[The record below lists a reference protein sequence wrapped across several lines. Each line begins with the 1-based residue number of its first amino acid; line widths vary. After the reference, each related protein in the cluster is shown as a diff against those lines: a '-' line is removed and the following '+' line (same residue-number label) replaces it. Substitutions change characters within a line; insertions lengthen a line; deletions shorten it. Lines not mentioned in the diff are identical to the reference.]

1 MSRTNSF
8 KVGLSRDLS
17 DGNGG
22 FSWGDIDIESLHPLS
37 WDFLSPLDSQFTPQA
52 LEGFHAV
59 AFAGPSVTSTSFAD
73 PDQSPLLL
81 SRFGVGYDN
90 IDLGACTAAGTALTI
105 TPDGS
110 KKPVATAALM
120 LTLST
125 MHRLVTKDA
134 LARSGGWNRRIE
146 GLGQGLN
153 GKTVATIGLGNI
165 ATEFFRLISP
175 FDVRKIAYD
184 PWKTKEEAAGFGID
198 LLDLAQVMAVADV
211 VVVMAQLTPESH
223 HLIGQAQ
230 IELMKPTSVLINISR
245 GPIIDEK
252 ALIAALE
259 KRAIYGAGLDVFE
272 TEPLAIDNPLLE
284 LDNVIITPHNI
295 AWTDELARGM
305 GRSAFKAIKDIS
317 QGLIPEFVVNKEVL
331 ATAQF
336 REKLALWQK

>member
-1 MSRTNSF
+1 MTSTLLF
-8 KVGLSRDLS
+8 KVGLSLDLS

-22 FSWGDIDIESLHPLS
+22 FSWGDIEIENLQPLS
-37 WDFLSPLDSQFTPQA
+37 WDFLTSVDSHFTPQS
-52 LEGFHAV
+52 LHGFHGV
-59 AFAGPSVTSTSFAD
+59 AFAGPSVTANSFSTSFE
-73 PDQSPLLL
+73 PPLVL

-90 IDLGACTAAGTALTI
+90 IDLDACTAAGTALTI

-125 MHRLVTKDA
+125 MHRLVAKNS
-134 LARSGGWNRRIE
+134 LARNDGWAHRLV

-184 PWKTKEEAAGFGID
+184 PWKTKEEGLSHGVELID
-198 LLDLAQVMAVADV
+198 LSTLMSQADV

-223 HLIGQAQ
+223 HLIGEAQ
-230 IELMKPTSVLINISR
+230 IALMKSNAVLINISR
-245 GPIIDEK
+245 GPIVEEAALIK
-252 ALIAALE
+252 ALSR
-259 KRAIYGAGLDVFE
+259 RAIFAAGLDVFE
-272 TEPLAIDNPLLE
+272 SEPLAKNNPLLA
-284 LDNVIITPHNI
+284 LDNVILTPHNI

-317 QGLIPEFVVNKEVL
+317 QGAVPDFVVNKEVL
-331 ATAQF
+331 TTPRF
-336 REKLALWQK
+336 KEKLSQWQK

>member
-1 MSRTNSF
+1 MNQLDSF
-8 KVGLSRDLS
+8 KVGLSHDLS

-22 FSWGDIDIESLHPLS
+22 FSWGNIDIKSLHPLS
-37 WDFLSPLDSQFTPQA
+37 WDFLSPVDSQFTPEA
-52 LEGFHAV
+52 LTGFHAV
-59 AFAGPSVTSTSFAD
+59 AFAGPSVTSSSFPK
-73 PDQSPLLL
+73 PDHSPLVL

-90 IDLGACTAAGTALTI
+90 IDLDACTAAGTALTI

-125 MHRLVTKDA
+125 MHRLVAKDA
-134 LARSGGWNRRIE
+134 LARSGGWNRRLE

-165 ATEFFRLISP
+165 ASEFFRLISP

-198 LLDLAQVMAVADV
+198 LLELAEVMAVADV

-230 IELMKPTSVLINISR
+230 IELMKPTAVLINISR

-252 ALIAALE
+252 ALIAAL
-259 KRAIYGAGLDVFE
+259 KKKAIYGAGLDVFE
-272 TEPLAIDNPLLE
+272 AEPLATDNPLLT

-295 AWTDELARGM
+295 AWTDELAQGM

-317 QGLIPEFVVNKEVL
+317 QGSIPEYVVNKEVL
-331 ATAQF
+331 TTPQF
-336 REKLALWQK
+336 KEKLALWQK